1 MTTARALLRILRL
14 IAPTIGSIPSHLLA
28 KRNGPSPVPQRFMRR
43 ATRIAGFDVQIEG
56 TPLAQDVFF
65 VANHQS
71 WIDILSLGDATGC
84 AFISKDGVQATP
96 IVGWLAE
103 QNNTIFV
110 ARKQRGAVSGQIESV
125 RVAMATHQPIALF
138 PEGTTGDGVALLPFK
153 PALFEVLLP
162 PPRAIRI
169 QPVVI
174 DYGLVG
180 ALVAWKSGETG
191 IANALRILG
200 APGRRAVTL
209 RFLDPFDPGDHPD
222 RKTLAAETQRR
233 IAAAWMPPGS
243 DT

>member
-1 MTTARALLRILRL
+1 MTTLRALLRLLRL
-14 IAPTIGSIPSHLLA
+14 IALTIGNIPPHLLA
-28 KRNGPSPVPQRFMRR
+28 RRKGPSPVPQRFLAR
-43 ATRIAGFDVQIEG
+43 ATRVAGFDVRIEG
-56 TPLAQDVFF
+56 VPLMQDVFF
-65 VANHQS
+65 VSNHQS
-71 WIDILSLGDATGC
+71 WIDILSLGGATGC
-84 AFISKDGVQATP
+84 AFISKDGVKATP

-110 ARKQRGAVSGQIESV
+110 ARKQRGAVSGQIETV
-125 RVAMATHQPIALF
+125 RAAMATHQPIALF
-138 PEGTTGDGVALLPFK
+138 PEGTTGDGITLLPFK

-169 QPVVI
+169 QPVVV
-174 DYGLVG
+174 DYGP
-180 ALVAWKSGETG
+180 AAPLVAWKNGETG

-233 IAAAWMPPGS
+233 IAAAWMPEHLG
-243 DT
+243 